1 MKIVGVLK
9 YRDREGI
16 GAMHK
21 WLAEYKHNTL
31 IRSSSKKNKKAPEK
45 ERLLLWDIAI

>member
-1 MKIVGVLK
+1 MRPVLLLIRVSLSSVSFEMKIVGVLK

-21 WLAEYKHNTL
+21 
-31 IRSSSKKNKKAPEK
+31 
-45 ERLLLWDIAI
+45 